1 MNILHKGTRCGYY
14 NFKGAN
20 LMKKGI
26 LPFLCLLLS
35 LSLGLSASVT
45 AAEVKSKPTDQLS
58 GTNFAFAYSDL
69 TGTRLLADNSDRP
82 KRFIQAIYAPGL
94 LTAITYVKHQKGSE
108 KSNGR
113 QTAWNF
119 DNDEGELFK
128 LAKGKLT
135 ENETVILMT
144 KDAFQGH
151 TFLKYKALTKGE
163 FNKTTVRSIER
174 IKKRKIKKQG
184 LIGEVS
190 KEIQIGLV
198 EFQRGKGQL
207 PLASIV
213 LSTPKGLVFHDMVGH
228 DDPYSTWRVEDG
240 GEIKPEWFN
249 VLFVTKSKS
258 GYSLAIENWGSEG
271 LNTFILQQKDRTFRL
286 VAHGGRY
293 TYPV

>member
-1 MNILHKGTRCGYY
+1 
-14 NFKGAN
+14 
-20 LMKKGI
+20 MKKGI

-35 LSLGLSASVT
+35 LSLGLSASAI
-45 AAEVKSKPTDQLS
+45 AAEVKSKQTDQLS
-58 GTNFAFAYSDL
+58 EKNFAFAYSDL
-69 TGTRLLADNSDRP
+69 SGTRLLSSNSDRP
-82 KRFIQAIYAPGL
+82 KRFIQVIYAPGL
-94 LTAITYVKHQKGSE
+94 QTAITYVKHQKRSE
-108 KSNGR
+108 KDNGR

-119 DNDEGELFK
+119 DNDDGELYK

-135 ENETVILMT
+135 ENETVILTT

-163 FNKTTVRSIER
+163 FTKTTVRSIES

-190 KEIQIGLV
+190 KEIKIGLV
-198 EFQRGKGQL
+198 EFQRGKDQL

-213 LSTPKGLVFHDMVGH
+213 LSTPKGLVFHDMVGR

-240 GEIKPEWFN
+240 GKIKPEWFN

-271 LNTFILQQKDRTFRL
+271 TSTFILQQKDRNFRW
-286 VAHGGRY
+286 VAHGARY

>member
-1 MNILHKGTRCGYY
+1 
-14 NFKGAN
+14 
-20 LMKKGI
+20 MKKGI
-26 LPFLCLLLS
+26 FPFLCLLLS
-35 LSLGLSASVT
+35 LSLGLSASAT
-45 AAEVKSKPTDQLS
+45 AAEVKSKPTDLLS
-58 GTNFAFAYSDL
+58 DESFAFAYSDL
-69 TGTRLLADNSDRP
+69 SGTRLLSDNSDHP
-82 KRFIQAIYAPGL
+82 KRFIQAISTPGIQ
-94 LTAITYVKHQKGSE
+94 TAITYVKHQKQSE

-119 DNDEGELFK
+119 DNDEGELYK
-128 LAKGKLT
+128 VAKGKLT
-135 ENETVILMT
+135 ENETVILTT

-151 TFLKYKALTKGE
+151 TFLKYKALTKGG
-163 FNKTTVRSIER
+163 FTKTTLRSVES

-213 LSTPKGLVFHDMVGH
+213 LSTPKGLVFHDMVGN
-228 DDPYSTWRVEDG
+228 DDPNSTWRVEDG

-271 LNTFILQQKDRTFRL
+271 TYTMILQQKDRTFRL
-286 VAHGGRY
+286 VAGGARY